1 MHDFQFEEK
10 YRKDTKNLE
19 QKKRL
24 DSKYLVF
31 PLLISHIKFI
41 GPNTD
46 DVTAVHSIWYTF

>member
-10 YRKDTKNLE
+10 YRKDTKTLE

-24 DSKYLVF
+24 DSKDF
-31 PLLISHIKFI
+31 PLFISYIKFI
-41 GPNTD
+41 RPNTD

>member
-24 DSKYLVF
+24 DSKYLDF
-31 PLLISHIKFI
+31 PLFISYIKFI
-41 GPNTD
+41 RPNTD